1 MLADY
6 LDKKKIIIN
15 LDARDLRQ
23 ALVQM
28 LTLSDEQRPSKLVD
42 SIMARESLMST
53 VLGKGVAVPR
63 IVIDG
68 KRKTEVI
75 IGLSKKGI
83 DMKSIDRVPVRIVM
97 LHLLADSDDYASIL
111 AQSLRLLNDENLRN
125 ELHACTRREDIITT
139 IRTWEEE

>member
-1 MLADY
+1 VLADY
-6 LDKKKIIIN
+6 LDKKKIILN
-15 LDARDLRQ
+15 LDAGNLRQ

-28 LTLSDEQRPSKLVD
+28 LALSDEQKHSKLLD
-42 SIMARESLMST
+42 GIMARESLMST

-63 IVIDG
+63 IVIDS
-68 KRKTEVI
+68 KQKTEVI
-75 IGLSKKGI
+75 IGLSEKGI

-125 ELHACTRREDIITT
+125 ELHACARREDVITT
-139 IRTWEEE
+139 IKTWEEE